1 MIVSLKQEKLR
12 PVDRPKSVFLYLDSK
27 VSHGQF
33 TGLKSKLCLVA
44 YVISNEKVFHMGIN
58 DRNCFKKHR
67 SHWVKRKKTII
78 SFEKG
83 REDVFLYCP
92 FLGRWPR

>member
-58 DRNCFKKHR
+58 DQNCFKKHR

-83 REDVFLYCP
+83 REDVLLYCP

>member
-12 PVDRPKSVFLYLDSK
+12 PADRPKSVFLYLDSK

-83 REDVFLYCP
+83 REDVLLYCP